1 MKKAILYVVAFLIVG
16 GAIYFTLEHS
26 RKFEALQTVRL
37 DKIKRNT
44 IVSADADATE
54 TELGKEKKILAESKQ
69 KRTELTESIS
79 ALKSTGSGLQR
90 AVAELDGTL
99 KEQKTEFDQLA
110 KTMEE
115 VNKILKDFSADMG
128 GEEVTLDNLAEKMEA
143 IGEDKKAREAK
154 LEELGTLIGAA
165 EKLLAKNRAELD
177 RLVKR
182 DVDRSARIG
191 RNAMVSV
198 VTAVDHDWGF
208 IVIGAGSNSGFTPQT
223 SLIVQRDGRIVG
235 RVNPSSIEPTQTIAE
250 IDFKTL
256 APGARIQPGDRVI
269 LAQPNKN

>member
-1 MKKAILYVVAFLIVG
+1 MKKAILYIVAFLIVG
-16 GAIYFTLEHS
+16 GAVYFTLEHT
-26 RKFEALQTVRL
+26 RKFEALQAVRL

-79 ALKSTGSGLQR
+79 ALKSTGAGLQR

-128 GEEVTLDNLAEKMEA
+128 GEEVTLDNLAEKMDA
-143 IGEDKKAREAK
+143 IQEDKKAREAK
-154 LEELGTLIGAA
+154 LEELGTLVGAA

-250 IDFKTL
+250 IDFKSL

-269 LAQPNKN
+269 LAKPNKN

>member
-191 RNAMVSV
+191 RNAMVSA